1 MSCIGLR
8 ILVCPI
14 LTQDIFHLQVSVLIA
29 IYCKKL
35 LCWGLRHTL
44 VYGYSNKS
52 LRAILILRPIS
63 KIIVV
68 DSLWRLKTNVATRSW
83 SCIVPSHWT
92 GHRSKQKVIGYLHSV
107 CSIIIS
113 GGISSQVSN
122 FWSLQ
127 SLPLYETDNYFYS
140 LLVCIASSNT
150 VKAIPV
156 GVELQGNSPL
166 DFSMYITQICCV
178 FKNKDLAIKLWQ

>member
-14 LTQDIFHLQVSVLIA
+14 LTQDIFLSHVSVLIA

-35 LCWGLRHTL
+35 FCWGLRHTL

-52 LRAILILRPIS
+52 LRAILILHPIS

-68 DSLWRLKTNVATRSW
+68 DFLWRLRTYLATRSW
-83 SCIVPSHWT
+83 PRIVPSYWT
-92 GHRSKQKVIGYLHSV
+92 GHRSNQNVIGYLHSV

-113 GGISSQVSN
+113 GGIPSQVSN

-127 SLPLYETDNYFYS
+127 SLQLYETNNYFYS
-140 LLVCIASSNT
+140 LLVCIASNT
-150 VKAIPV
+150 VKAILV

-166 DFSMYITQICCV
+166 DFSMYITQICCA